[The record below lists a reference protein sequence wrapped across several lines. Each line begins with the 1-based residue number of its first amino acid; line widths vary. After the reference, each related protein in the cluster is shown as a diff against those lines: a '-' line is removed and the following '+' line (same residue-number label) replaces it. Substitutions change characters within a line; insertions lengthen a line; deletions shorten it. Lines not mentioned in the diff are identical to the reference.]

1 MAIRNIV
8 IEGDEILTK
17 KCRPV
22 EKFDE
27 RLHELLDDMY
37 DTMVKADGCGLAAP
51 QIGILR
57 RIAVID
63 VGDGKIEL
71 VNPEI
76 IARSGEQ
83 NLQEGCLSC
92 PNQFGFTKRPAK
104 IKVRAQDRTGEFFEY
119 EATELLAVASCHEI
133 DHLDGI
139 LFKEHLIGDLVADVD
154 DADEAEELLNR

>member
-8 IEGDEILTK
+8 IEGDEVLTK

-22 EKFDE
+22 EKFDT
-27 RLHELLDDMY
+27 RLHELLDDMAE
-37 DTMVKADGCGLAAP
+37 TMVHADGCGLAAP
-51 QIGILR
+51 QIGIIR

-63 VGDGKIEL
+63 VGEGLIEL

-76 IARSGEQ
+76 IERSGEQ
-83 NLQEGCLSC
+83 SLQEGCLSC

-104 IKVRAQDRTGEFFEY
+104 IKVRALDRNGEFFEY
-119 EATELLAVASCHEI
+119 EATGLFAVASCHEI

-139 LFKEHLIGDLVADVD
+139 LFKEHVVGDLVADVD

>member
-63 VGDGKIEL
+63 IGDGKIEL

-104 IKVRAQDRTGEFFEY
+104 IKVRAQDRNGEFFEY

-154 DADEAEELLNR
+154 DADEADELLNR